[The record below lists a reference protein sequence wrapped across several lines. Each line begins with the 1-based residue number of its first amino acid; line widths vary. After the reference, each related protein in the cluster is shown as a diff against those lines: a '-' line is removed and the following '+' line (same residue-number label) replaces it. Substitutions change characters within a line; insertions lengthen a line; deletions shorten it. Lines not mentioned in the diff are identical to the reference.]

1 MADNRAPPSQP
12 AAMTTP
18 ALLDADLIRQ
28 HLGSRAAGFDIRVL
42 AECPSTNSALMNAPL
57 SQDGPVPVLVAE
69 RQTAGRGHRGREWLA
84 WPGASLTFS
93 VLWRFPAGALAPA
106 GLSLAVGLALAD
118 RKSTRLNSSH

>member
-28 HLGSRAAGFDIRVL
+28 HLGSRAAGFDIQVL

-69 RQTAGRGHRGREWLA
+69 RQTAGRGRRGREWLA

-93 VLWRFPAGALAPA
+93 VLSKLKALVRDARRPAECLVGA
-106 GLSLAVGLALAD
+106 
-118 RKSTRLNSSH
+118 

>member
-28 HLGSRAAGFDIRVL
+28 HLGSRAAGFDIQVL

-69 RQTAGRGHRGREWLA
+69 RQTAGRGRRGREWLA
-84 WPGASLTFS
+84 WPACSSSGPTTSWWTAASS
-93 VLWRFPAGALAPA
+93 RGYSW
-106 GLSLAVGLALAD
+106 
-118 RKSTRLNSSH
+118 NSSLVVVNRWPP